1 MPAPNHPSAAAACA
15 TDRTQ
20 SVPPFAHH
28 PGCAA
33 PAPAEAPRCH
43 PAPASRADR
52 HDWPLHKQPTTR
64 KEGRMPR
71 STHTYIH
78 AHTHTRRVVS
88 HHDCADAKPQLRCT
102 QVRHAARTRGK
113 DTWQRHMARTAWQG
127 QCTPGPHRL
136 RDGGAAAS
144 VLSNGYAVVL
154 SAGELR

>member
-113 DTWQRHMARTAWQG
+113 DTWQRHVATTHGKNGVARPVNVPQDHTA
-127 QCTPGPHRL
+127 CVTAVPPPRS
-136 RDGGAAAS
+136 S
-144 VLSNGYAVVL
+144 VTATQ
-154 SAGELR
+154 